1 MTKYNVFHIEFDLDD
16 KFGDNWSESKE
27 NFQYQLEEKYVGMW
41 EADSQIDALDDITS
55 KSGYDIKNAC
65 LEEVLA

>member
-27 NFQYQLEEKYVGMW
+27 NSQYQLEEKYVGMW
-41 EADSQIDALDDITS
+41 EADSQYVDNVDEIMQIIEDNSSL
-55 KSGYDIKNAC
+55 
-65 LEEVLA
+65 